1 MRNASLEKA
10 RDIAI
15 TALED
20 CAIKCAAVTKARETN
35 VYLTQPNVDS
45 AISQDVSFI
54 VFTLLYIKVCNVS
67 V

>member
-1 MRNASLEKA
+1 MLNASLEKA

-20 CAIKCAAVTKARETN
+20 ISKTYADVAKARETN
-35 VYLTQPNVDS
+35 AYLTQPNVDS
-45 AISQDVSFI
+45 AISQDASFI
-54 VFTLLYIKVCNVS
+54 VFTLMYIKVCNVS